1 MVCKD
6 WAAASAMPSELWRQ
20 ASGLDSLCGSHIA
33 HEVYMADNL
42 SSAIPRLPTESVVPT
57 QIPHKRSDMHS
68 LQAFPTISRRHCQ
81 PLHMHNPDLQGQKA
95 CCRCAPLT
103 QPHHPHRRLR

>member
-20 ASGLDSLCGSHIA
+20 ASGLDSLCGSYIA

-42 SSAIPRLPTESVVPT
+42 SFAIPRLPTKSVVPS
-57 QIPHKRSDMHS
+57 QIPHNRSDMHS
-68 LQAFPTISRRHCQ
+68 LERSRPFHVGTVTPCACTIPTCKVKRLAVVARH
-81 PLHMHNPDLQGQKA
+81 
-95 CCRCAPLT
+95 
-103 QPHHPHRRLR
+103 